1 MMRKKVLAKV
11 GKIKLIFSPKDERW
25 IMSGGTW
32 GDHSIHSPGV
42 YSERVKGH
50 WEGYCKN
57 NGVDVAPY
65 PKRFQERRAQHD

>member
-1 MMRKKVLAKV
+1 MKCKVLAKI
-11 GKIKLIFSPKDERW
+11 GKIKLIFSLKDERW
-25 IMSGGTW
+25 IMTGGQW

-57 NGVDVAPY
+57 NGVDIAPF
-65 PKRFQERRAQHD
+65 PDRLNKQI